1 MCARPSGG
9 AGAGARVT
17 GTATSSKQGAVLH
30 YAQRG
35 RVFTAREVARMHG
48 FGGGIR
54 LGVDEA
60 IAVAR
65 TRARQSAG
73 AAAAA
78 AVAAAS
84 GGGGADVDAEGLAD
98 EDAGATGDATSGA
111 GVAGRDGGVAGREDS
126 ASRAITMAYYA
137 IGNAVPPPLGVA
149 LAREIARASR

>member
-48 FGGGIR
+48 FGGGVR

-60 IAVAR
+60 VAAAR
-65 TRARQSAG
+65 ARARQSAG
-73 AAAAA
+73 MADVAAAAA
-78 AVAAAS
+78 AS
-84 GGGGADVDAEGLAD
+84 DGGGADVPDEEESAD
-98 EDAGATGDATSGA
+98 EDAGATGGT
-111 GVAGRDGGVAGREDS
+111 GVAAGAAGREDS
-126 ASRAITMAYYA
+126 VARALTTAYHA
-137 IGNAVPPPLGVA
+137 VGNAVPPPLGA
-149 LAREIARASR
+149 SLACEIINDYLGLR